1 MIINKLTQFINLG
14 IAATLLEGG
23 RTVHATFKIPL
34 HLNETSEGT
43 CNITKESAIA
53 EIIRRCKII
62 IWDECTMSH
71 KRALEAINICLQ
83 DIRGN
88 NKIMGGIILVL
99 SGDFRQTLP
108 VIRKGTYVD
117 ELKACLKNSNIWRH
131 VKTLHLE
138 KNMRAQ
144 LSGCEESSWFA
155 EQLLKLGENK
165 IPVNSDTEL
174 INIPKN
180 FCIITESV
188 EELISCV
195 FSDIEH
201 QYKNQKWLCE
211 RAILCPRNVEVDHFN
226 LEIQNLIPENEVKYY
241 SIDKVLE
248 EEKVVEYP
256 VEFLNSIELSGLP
269 SHELKLKVGTPLMLL
284 RNLDPPVLCNGT
296 RVCIKNLLPHVI
308 EAEVM
313 TGCAKGE
320 HVFIPRIPLM
330 SQDLAFTFQRLQF
343 PVRIAFAMTIN
354 KAQGQSLN
362 VAGINL
368 SSPCFSHG
376 QLYVACSRV
385 GNPNNLYIYC
395 KEGQTKNIV
404 YEEAIN

>member
-1 MIINKLTQFINLG
+1 
-14 IAATLLEGG
+14 
-23 RTVHATFKIPL
+23 
-34 HLNETSEGT
+34 
-43 CNITKESAIA
+43 
-53 EIIRRCKII
+53 
-62 IWDECTMSH
+62 MSH
-71 KRALEAINICLQ
+71 KRALEAINISLQ
-83 DIRGN
+83 DIKGN
-88 NKIMGGIILVL
+88 NKIMGGIITVL

-108 VIRKGTYVD
+108 IIRKGTYVD
-117 ELKACLKNSNIWRH
+117 ELKACLKKSNIWRH

-144 LSGCEESSWFA
+144 LSGCKESSWFA
-155 EQLLKLGENK
+155 NQLLLLGENK
-165 IPVNSDTEL
+165 VPVNSETGL
-174 INIPKN
+174 IKIPDN
-180 FCIITESV
+180 FCTITKSIQ
-188 EELISCV
+188 ELISCV
-195 FSDIEH
+195 FFEIEH
-201 QYKNQKWLCE
+201 QYHNHKWLSE
-211 RAILCPRNVEVDHFN
+211 RAILCPRNVEVDHVN
-226 LEIQNLIPENEVKYY
+226 LKIQNLIPESEMKYC

-269 SHELKLKVGTPLMLL
+269 SHELILKVGTPIMLL

-296 RVCIKNLLPHVI
+296 RLCIKNLLPNVI
-308 EAEVM
+308 EAEVT

-320 HVFIPRIPLM
+320 IVFIPRIPLI
-330 SQDLAFTFQRLQF
+330 SEDLAFTFQRLQF

-368 SSPCFSHG
+368 ESPCFSHG

-395 KEGQTKNIV
+395 KEGQTMNIV
-404 YEEAIN
+404 YDEAIH